1 MLFRSAVWNEAEIS
15 TVIDQAKTDLSLPM
29 PKIGMPMRAALLG
42 RTKSP
47 PLDATIYLFDQEEV
61 LERISLTLEKVTSQ
75 H

>member
-1 MLFRSAVWNEAEIS
+1 
-15 TVIDQAKTDLSLPM
+15 M

-61 LERISLTLEKVTSQ
+61 LERISLTLEKITSQ